1 VNGASPLAEGNRAA
15 LWQSA
20 ADFDKSRDCRDG
32 GTTVAKPKKK
42 LSRKDLLRTDD
53 AFLSAASQGAR
64 WMSQNRVQV
73 IAGGVLVAAAILGT
87 WGTVEYVRARDYDA
101 SLLFK
106 RGIDLLDGEVLGV
119 ASEAEPDPEASE
131 PTFGTDQEKWTAAR
145 DQFARVTEEAG
156 GSGVASLAGFLAA
169 DLDEKLGDL
178 EAAEERFLS
187 LAGDLGTSDS
197 LYFLA
202 VERAAYLQ
210 EARGDV
216 DGALRTLG
224 KLVNVE
230 SGFYSDF
237 ASFHQA
243 RLYLGKGENSRARN
257 IFQRIE
263 EDFPASPILEEVRE
277 RLDRLGPAELPSEAD
292 PVENPGTATEPA
304 DAAQG
309 APAGTEAADTGAE
322 GATGALGEDGESAP

>member
-1 VNGASPLAEGNRAA
+1 V
-15 LWQSA
+15 
-20 ADFDKSRDCRDG
+20 
-32 GTTVAKPKKK
+32 
-42 LSRKDLLRTDD
+42 
-53 AFLSAASQGAR
+53 
-64 WMSQNRVQV
+64 
-73 IAGGVLVAAAILGT
+73 ILGT
-87 WGTVEYVRARDYDA
+87 WGTVEYVRSRDYEA

-145 DQFARVTEEAG
+145 DQFVRVTEEAG

-210 EARGDV
+210 EARGNV
-216 DGALRTLG
+216 DGALRTLS

-230 SGFYSDF
+230 SGFYSDS

-257 IFQRIE
+257 ILQRIE
-263 EDFPASPILEEVRE
+263 EDFPASPILDEVRE
-277 RLDRLGPAELPSEAD
+277 RLDSLGPAESPSKAD
-292 PVENPGTATEPA
+292 AVDGPGAATEPA
-304 DAAQG
+304 EAGEG
-309 APAGTEAADTGAE
+309 APAGTEAADTGD
-322 GATGALGEDGESAP
+322 LGEDGESAP